1 MSNNG
6 IHIDLQ
12 GLQQAADQIRGMPTR
27 IDGVL
32 RRHSVLKQIGTQ
44 MVSSAVKTINQGG
57 RPVAYKPLAESTK
70 AAKLRKY
77 KKESR
82 ILIAEGTLRE
92 SLDYDV
98 EGGQLYLTSVEHLK
112 YHQFDD
118 DRQNPDTF
126 PARPVWG
133 VQPEDRDEIIDIV
146 IEELKKSP

>member
-1 MSNNG
+1 MSDKSL
-6 IHIDLQ
+6 HIDLH
-12 GLQQAADQIRGMPTR
+12 GLQRAAAEIHGLPVR
-27 IDGVL
+27 IADVL
-32 RRHSVLKQIGTQ
+32 RRHTVLKQIGTQ
-44 MVSSAVKTINQGG
+44 MAASAVKTLTEGG

-70 AAKLRKY
+70 KAKLQKY

-82 ILIAEGTLRE
+82 ILVAEGTLRE

-98 EGGQLYLTSVEHLK
+98 EGGQLYLTSAAHLK

-133 VQPEDRDEIIDIV
+133 IHPEDKDEIIDIV
-146 IEELKKSP
+146 ITELKK